1 MQDRG
6 NQALPVDIVK
16 VLKTQ
21 DENYLRTM
29 RAAGLKVRPEPACVF
44 RA

>member
-1 MQDRG
+1 MHVTNRG
-6 NQALPVDIVK
+6 NEALPVDIVK

-29 RAAGLKVRPEPACVF
+29 RAAGLKVRLPD
-44 RA
+44 